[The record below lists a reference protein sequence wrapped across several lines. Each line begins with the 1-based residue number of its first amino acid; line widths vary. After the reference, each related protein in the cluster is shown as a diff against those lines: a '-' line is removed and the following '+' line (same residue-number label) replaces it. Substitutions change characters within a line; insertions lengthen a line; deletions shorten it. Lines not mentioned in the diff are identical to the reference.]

1 MELPSKVLITCPEM
15 EFKNVEGSLI
25 AIADQGFYELQVKR
39 GEKRYTYM
47 LPIPQTSLICVDP
60 LLEPHADFEVE
71 R

>member
-1 MELPSKVLITCPEM
+1 MELPSTVLINCSVV

-25 AIADQGFYELQVKR
+25 AISELGYYELQIKR
-39 GEKRYTYM
+39 GEKRYTYL
-47 LPIPQTSLICVDP
+47 LPVANTALVCVDP